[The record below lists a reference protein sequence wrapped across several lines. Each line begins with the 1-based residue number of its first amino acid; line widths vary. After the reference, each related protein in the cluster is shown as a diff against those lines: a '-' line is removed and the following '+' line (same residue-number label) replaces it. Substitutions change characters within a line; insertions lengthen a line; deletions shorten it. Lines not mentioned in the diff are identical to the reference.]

1 MGRVFL
7 PKRGR
12 PGRVGL
18 ALGVVAAAV
27 VIWGVPPASAVK
39 VTVCPSGPPA
49 CEYASIAE
57 AVAAAG
63 EGDVIAVAAGSYV
76 GAFTV
81 DKSLRLVGAGA
92 SDTTITGGA
101 PVGVTVSPGADVII
115 HGVTLTGAT
124 ETGLVNGGTLDV
136 RNSAIRGN
144 NPTFSVVDAGGI
156 VNTGSLTLSDSSV
169 DANHGETAG
178 GLLNQGSAFIRRTTF
193 AGNDAAFDG
202 GAITNEG
209 ELTLKESTLRDN
221 GAQGAGGLWNAVG
234 ASATVVDSSLINNG
248 GGFNF
253 GGIGNFGDL
262 TVLRSTL
269 AGNEGRNGGAIA
281 TEGSAFIV
289 ASTLTG
295 NVAGQ
300 GGGVSSFGSTT
311 LLSTTMSDNSAT
323 HGGGAL
329 YVGGGSLFMR
339 KGTITGN
346 SAPAGAF
353 GGGMLITTGTVE
365 MATTTLSGN
374 TAGFGGGIANR
385 TDGDLTLRH
394 SLVIGN
400 TAVGD
405 GGPGVGGGVFNDG
418 TLIRL
423 HSTISG
429 NTPDDCAGC

>member
-1 MGRVFL
+1 MGHVFL
-7 PKRGR
+7 RR
-12 PGRVGL
+12 PGRRGRVAL
-18 ALGVVAAAV
+18 ALGAVAAAV
-27 VIWGVPPASAVK
+27 VVSGVPLASAAGL
-39 VTVCPSGPPA
+39 TVCPSGPPA
-49 CEYASIAE
+49 CEYASIAD
-57 AVAAAG
+57 AVGAASD
-63 EGDVIAVAAGSYV
+63 GDVIAVAAGTYA
-76 GAFTV
+76 GAFTI

-115 HGVTLTGAT
+115 RGVAITGGT
-124 ETGLVNGGTLDV
+124 GTGLVNGGTLVV
-136 RNSAIRGN
+136 RDSAIRGN

-178 GLLNQGSAFIRRTTF
+178 GLLNQGSAVIRGTTF
-193 AGNDAAFDG
+193 ARNDAAFDG

-209 ELTLKESTLRDN
+209 ELTLKDSTLRDN
-221 GAQGAGGLWNAVG
+221 GAQGAGGFWNADG
-234 ASATVVDSSLINNG
+234 ATATVADSSLTNNG

-262 TVLRSTL
+262 TVIRSIL

-281 TEGSAFIV
+281 SEGNAFIF

-311 LLSTTMSDNSAT
+311 LLSTTMSGNTAT

-339 KGTITGN
+339 KATINGN
-346 SAPAGAF
+346 SAPSGEF
-353 GGGMLITTGTVE
+353 GGGMLVTAGTVE
-365 MATTTLSGN
+365 IAMTTLSGN

-385 TDGDLTLRH
+385 TDGALTLRH

-400 TAVGD
+400 TAVG
-405 GGPGVGGGVFNDG
+405 VGGGVFNDG
-418 TLIRL
+418 TLTRL

-429 NTPDDCAGC
+429 NTPDDCSGC